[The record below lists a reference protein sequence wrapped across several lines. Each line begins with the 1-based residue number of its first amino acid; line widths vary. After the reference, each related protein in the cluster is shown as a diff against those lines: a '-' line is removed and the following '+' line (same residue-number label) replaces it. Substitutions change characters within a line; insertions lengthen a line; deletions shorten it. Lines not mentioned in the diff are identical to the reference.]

1 MFHPDRDLKQIIVSM
16 LSEEGRSISYLSREL
31 SKQGFDMHRLTLT
44 GYLRAMTDLNILKEK
59 DVPPAKIYT
68 PVKGKERDIY
78 LKIAE
83 QAKLITK
90 DRSADLTLYALFKL
104 FRRPIFKEELER
116 AGVLDSAPGIQAR
129 DEEIVEARKFM
140 MKIGFKIPTSS
151 KAYVPI
157 DEGLEGDYQTLLT
170 QILINDA
177 EATFLVRETK
187 QTKLEF

>member
-1 MFHPDRDLKQIIVSM
+1 
-16 LSEEGRSISYLSREL
+16 
-31 SKQGFDMHRLTLT
+31 MHRLTLT

-78 LKIAE
+78 LKITE

-90 DRSADLTLYALFKL
+90 DRSADLTLFALFKL